1 MLAWGAVPLC
11 TKKKSKNRF
20 TAVRGLFG
28 YSYIVDVETC
38 VYWQISTNLFRHT
51 LQVTRAMRRH
61 INNMG
66 HALFQEGDV
75 YGAAYHYSKA
85 INIQPDALGYFNRG
99 LAYGEKTY

>member
-1 MLAWGAVPLC
+1 
-11 TKKKSKNRF
+11 
-20 TAVRGLFG
+20 
-28 YSYIVDVETC
+28 
-38 VYWQISTNLFRHT
+38 
-51 LQVTRAMRRH
+51 MRRH

-99 LAYGEKTY
+99 LAYGEKTYW